1 MCSQFRVANKAAL
14 LVFVTALVNIM
25 NCGSTNK
32 KNQLSQ
38 QILAAQN
45 VSIDELANPVSVA
58 RFENS
63 PVRFTAKFGGVSSR
77 WDTPEIDQYKYT
89 HYLASLVSEDGNYR
103 IAKVVIPVDER
114 IPLLSTGDLIEVIG
128 IPHLVSETYFYLVVL
143 EVTKK
148 QPIESKFI
156 SRKEKNSK

>member
-1 MCSQFRVANKAAL
+1 MCLQFRPANKATLAL
-14 LVFVTALVNIM
+14 FVTIVVNFT
-25 NCGSTNK
+25 NCGSTKQN
-32 KNQLSQ
+32 NQLSQ
-38 QILAAQN
+38 TIITAHK
-45 VSIDELANPVSVA
+45 VSLSELANPVSVA

-77 WDTPEIDQYKYT
+77 WDTPEIDQYRYT

-103 IAKVVIPVDER
+103 IAKVVVPVNER
-114 IPLLSTGDLIEVIG
+114 VPLLSTGDLIEVIG

-148 QPIESKFI
+148 QLVKSRFI
-156 SRKEKNSK
+156 SRKGKN